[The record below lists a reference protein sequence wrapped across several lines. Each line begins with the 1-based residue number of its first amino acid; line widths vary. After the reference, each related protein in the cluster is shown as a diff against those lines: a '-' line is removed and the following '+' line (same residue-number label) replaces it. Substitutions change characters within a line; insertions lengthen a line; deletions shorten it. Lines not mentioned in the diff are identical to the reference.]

1 LVTKINMK
9 VDSLALKAYTEIRK
23 KILSQQLSAN
33 TRLKEDEWAGK
44 IEVSRM
50 AIREALNRLLG
61 EGLLSVGEKGG
72 YFVKPI
78 TLADIKQIREMR
90 EILEI
95 GALKLSCKIITATDI
110 KQLEAICDDFSL
122 MVKQGYYNGACEADI
137 KFHETL
143 IKCAQNDKLT
153 LLYMS
158 SHIPL
163 FHEKLGKALTGFDDY
178 ELTDTEHRQIVKAL
192 KTKNFKLAEQTML
205 AHFERGVSAVLN
217 L

>member
-1 LVTKINMK
+1 MK

-50 AIREALNRLLG
+50 SIREALNRLLG
-61 EGLLSVGEKGG
+61 EGLLIVGEKGG

-78 TLADIKQIREMR
+78 TLTDIKQIREMR

-95 GALKLSCKIITATDI
+95 GALKLSYKIITAADI
-110 KQLEAICDDFSL
+110 KQLEAICDDFTL

-153 LLYMS
+153 LLYLS

-163 FHEKLGKALTGFDDY
+163 FHEKLGKALTEIDDY
-178 ELTDTEHRQIVKAL
+178 DQTDKEHRQIVKAL
-192 KTKNFKLAEQTML
+192 KSKNLKLAEQTMV
-205 AHFERGVSAVLN
+205 AHFERGLSAVLN